1 MTNSII
7 PMANWGMGTAL
18 IAFFALVCVALTAI
32 VLIMIFGGRN
42 KNDENPIDSP
52 KSENLKN

>member
-1 MTNSII
+1 
-7 PMANWGMGTAL
+7 MANWGMGTAL

>member
-32 VLIMIFGGRN
+32 VLIMIFGGRKKDEEN
-42 KNDENPIDSP
+42 SLNSPDSKNV
-52 KSENLKN
+52 